1 MAEKSLPPYGGS
13 YDPEVHHEDT
23 KGLKLGMPM
32 LGVFV
37 SKFYLPVAAIKF

>member
-1 MAEKSLPPYGGS
+1 MAEKSLLLHGGS
-13 YDPEVHHEDT
+13 YDPEVHHEDP